1 MLCGGTVDN
10 VVNDEVKEITMK
22 MKGEVEKK
30 ANESFS
36 TFEPVAVMTQVVGV
50 NTFL

>member
-1 MLCGGTVDN
+1 MLCGGTVDR
-10 VVNDEVKEITMK
+10 VVDDEVKEVAMK

-36 TFEPVAVMTQVVGV
+36 TFEPVAAMTQVVGV
-50 NTFL
+50 NIFL